1 MAYDY
6 YRIEPIYHPVMA
18 ASRVPCT
25 DLEALLVGEEKTEMF
40 NIFFHLDDE
49 RRAFMDR
56 ATELFPELICTYS
69 MQSNL
74 EILRRGVDKGSALLA
89 LADRLGIPHEC
100 TLAVGDSDND
110 RAMLEKAGVA
120 AVMANGMERVK
131 QLADIVSENDCDH
144 DGVAEI
150 FARLSV

>member
-1 MAYDY
+1 MQGQAGKRQEKGVEVVHGSPDN
-6 YRIEPIYHPVMA
+6 IEVTA
-18 ASRVPCT
+18 
-25 DLEALLVGEEKTEMF
+25 K
-40 NIFFHLDDE
+40 
-49 RRAFMDR
+49 
-56 ATELFPELICTYS
+56 
-69 MQSNL
+69 
-74 EILRRGVDKGSALLA
+74 GVDKGSALLA